1 MFQNA
6 NKLKKQNIFIN
17 NDFSKTKL
25 DLRKDLMVRV
35 KRLKELQSFHNILR
49 LFDVFPK
56 FSFNHK

>member
-17 NDFSKTKL
+17 NDFSKTTL
-25 DLRKDLMVRV
+25 DLRKDLMVQV

-56 FSFNHK
+56 YSFNHT

>member
-17 NDFSKTKL
+17 NDFSKTTL

>member
-17 NDFSKTKL
+17 NDFSKTTL
-25 DLRKDLMVRV
+25 DLRKDLMVQV